1 MPAWYS
7 GLYIYCTGSAVRV
20 DVCVLLTVVA
30 GRRGRQKPP
39 SAGR

>member
-1 MPAWYS
+1 MLALVFRPVYV
-7 GLYIYCTGSAVRV
+7 CTGPAVRM

-30 GRRGRQKPP
+30 GHRGRQKPP